1 MMITTQKIVKLCLN
15 ILASALCLVGSYV
28 FALELPSSAR
38 LVLSDKTDVKNI
50 SVEISTWNRE
60 KGISRLNVRG
70 KTVTK
75 VYQIDGTSLTLDQ
88 MLRPIISY
96 LNDKQFSIEL
106 YCNTHVCGGFNFRK
120 NLTVSNP
127 PFMLIN
133 VANYSVITAVK
144 NSSAIS
150 LIASKFG
157 NTIYLQTLLIGTI
170 SKDLVLN
177 YIEQSKDNYSST
189 LKEDGA
195 IVLDDLIYRSGSSEL
210 GKGPFESLSA
220 LANFLKSTPKSS
232 IILVGHSDAVGELK
246 KNIELSKKRAQAV
259 VDRLIKNYGIEKS
272 RISAQGVGFLSPK
285 GNNLTEKSRK
295 KNRRVEA
302 ILIMP

>member
-1 MMITTQKIVKLCLN
+1 MITTQKIVKLCLN
-15 ILASALCLVGSYV
+15 ILASSFCLMGSYV

-60 KGISRLNVRG
+60 KGISRLDVRG
-70 KTVTK
+70 KTVTN

-88 MLRPIISY
+88 MLQPIISY
-96 LNDKQFSIEL
+96 LSDKQFIIEL
-106 YCNTHVCGGFNFRK
+106 YCNTHACGGFNFRK

-157 NTIYLQTLLIGTI
+157 STIYLQTLSIGTNN
-170 SKDLVLN
+170 KDLVLH
-177 YIEQSKDNYSST
+177 YKEKFKDNYSSK

-195 IVLDDLIYRSGSSEL
+195 IVLGDLIYRSGSSEL
-210 GKGPFESLSA
+210 GNGPFESLSA
-220 LANFLKSTPKSS
+220 LADFLKSTPKTS
-232 IILVGHSDAVGELK
+232 IILVGHSDAVGELN
-246 KNIELSKKRAQAV
+246 KNIELSRKRAQAV

-285 GNNLTEKSRK
+285 SNNSTEKSRK

-302 ILIMP
+302 ILIMH